1 MPAYVLVQ
9 IDVRDAATYER
20 YKALAGPTVT
30 AHGGRY
36 LVRGGRTEIMEGS
49 WQPRRLVILEFPDAA
64 RAKAWWSSP
73 EYSEAKAIRHGC
85 AATEMLLA
93 EGT

>member
-9 IDVRDAATYER
+9 IDVRDPVAYER
-20 YKALAGPTVT
+20 YKTLAAPTVA
-30 AHGGRY
+30 AHEGRY
-36 LVRGGRTEIMEGS
+36 LVRGGRTEALEGG

-73 EYSEAKAIRHGC
+73 EYSSAKDIRHGC
-85 AATEMLLA
+85 AVTEMLLA
-93 EGT
+93 EGV

>member
-9 IDVRDAATYER
+9 IDVRDPVAYER

-36 LVRGGRTEIMEGS
+36 LVRGGRTEVLEGG
-49 WQPRRLVILEFPDAA
+49 WQPRRLVILEFADPA

-73 EYSEAKAIRHGC
+73 EYAEAKDIRHGC

-93 EGT
+93 EGV

>member
-9 IDVRDAATYER
+9 IDVRDAAAYER
-20 YKALAGPTVT
+20 YKALAGPTVA

-36 LVRGGRTEIMEGS
+36 LVRGGPTEILEGS
-49 WQPRRLVILEFPDAA
+49 WQPRRLVILEFADAA

-73 EYSEAKAIRHGC
+73 EYTEAKDIRHGC
-85 AATEMLLA
+85 AGTEMLLA
-93 EGT
+93 EGV

>member
-9 IDVRDAATYER
+9 IDVRDAAAYER
-20 YKALAGPTVT
+20 YKALAGPTVA

-36 LVRGGRTEIMEGS
+36 LVRGGPTEILEGS
-49 WQPRRLVILEFPDAA
+49 WQPRRLVILEFADAA

-73 EYSEAKAIRHGC
+73 EYTEAKHIRHGC
-85 AATEMLLA
+85 AGTEMLLA
-93 EGT
+93 DGV

>member
-9 IDVRDAATYER
+9 IDVRDPVAYER
-20 YKALAGPTVT
+20 YKTLAGPSVG

-36 LVRGGRTEIMEGS
+36 VVRGGPTEIMEGS
-49 WQPRRLVILEFPDAA
+49 WQPRRLVVLEFPDAA

-73 EYSEAKAIRHGC
+73 EYSEAKSIRQGC

-93 EGT
+93 EGV

>member
-1 MPAYVLVQ
+1 MPAFVLVQ
-9 IDVRDAATYER
+9 IDVRDPVAYER
-20 YKALAGPTVT
+20 YKALAGPTVA

-73 EYSEAKAIRHGC
+73 EYSEAKDIRHSC
-85 AATEMLLA
+85 SATEMLLA
-93 EGT
+93 EGI